1 MTIQELAD
9 RADVT
14 TRTIRYYVE
23 QGVLPP
29 PERGRPAEY
38 TEEHVARLALI
49 KRLKAQYLPLEEIR
63 DTMQRLSLPE
73 VEALVADYSPQQEQT
88 QKLDSA
94 ADYIANVLGRGI
106 VREQMK
112 QAATADEGRG
122 TKDEVQQA
130 TELAQERAVAPGSPA
145 PVDRPLREAPYEE
158 LSLVPAPE
166 LAHAPLS
173 SQGAAG
179 APAPTAPAP
188 GTAPQQSAPSLV
200 SRLRSSVVGRR
211 AAGERSSVV
220 PRPSPVVSG
229 GSATAWQRV
238 QLGEGIELHYPASD
252 DARFNE
258 MVARLVE
265 AAHRILDE
273 GPGNGE

>member
-9 RADVT
+9 RAEVT

-38 TEEHVARLALI
+38 KEEHVARLALI

-63 DTMQRLSLPE
+63 DTMQRLSLQE
-73 VEALVADYSPQQEQT
+73 VEALVAGYSPQEEQT
-88 QKLDSA
+88 QKLSSA
-94 ADYIANVLGRGI
+94 GDYIAHVLGRGM

-112 QAATADEGRG
+112 QGYTAADKGRRTKDEGRPIEQG
-122 TKDEVQQA
+122 RERAITPGAAAPYAEPS
-130 TELAQERAVAPGSPA
+130 LAQAPAQAAPSAPSKAAA
-145 PVDRPLREAPYEE
+145 PVP
-158 LSLVPAPE
+158 PA
-166 LAHAPLS
+166 
-173 SQGAAG
+173 
-179 APAPTAPAP
+179 TPAP
-188 GTAPQQSAPSLV
+188 GTTAPESPAPSLA
-200 SRLRSSVVGRR
+200 SRLWSSVVGRR
-211 AAGERSSVV
+211 SSAAGA
-220 PRPSPVVSG
+220 
-229 GSATAWQRV
+229 ATAETENAYIQAPTSWQRV
-238 QLGEGIELHYPASD
+238 QLGEGIELHYLASQ

-258 MVARLVE
+258 MVSRLIE

>member
-9 RADVT
+9 RAEVT

-38 TEEHVARLALI
+38 NEEHVARLALI

-73 VEALVADYSPQQEQT
+73 VEALVAEYPPQQEQT

-94 ADYIANVLGRGI
+94 ADYIANVLGRGM
-106 VREQMK
+106 VRVQMK
-112 QAATADEGRG
+112 QAAVTTDEGRR
-122 TKDEVQQA
+122 TKDEGQPA
-130 TELAQERAVAPGSPA
+130 TEPAQEKAMAPGSPA
-145 PVDRPLREAPYEE
+145 PTDRAVRE
-158 LSLVPAPE
+158 VPAPY
-166 LAHAPLS
+166 AQPAPAPAQAPLS
-173 SQGAAG
+173 PSSAAG
-179 APAPTAPAP
+179 APAP
-188 GTAPQQSAPSLV
+188 SLA
-200 SRLRSSVVGRR
+200 SRLRSSVVGGR
-211 AAGERSSVV
+211 AERELSSAERYATTEGE
-220 PRPSPVVSG
+220 
-229 GSATAWQRV
+229 SAYIQPPTSWERV
-238 QLGEGIELHYPASD
+238 QLGEGIELHYLASD

-265 AAHRILDE
+265 AAHLILDE